1 MNFEKQAKTNENK
14 TWSDLILIWFDLNT
28 DSILLMLFKIE
39 KRERKN
45 RDSDRSSIGYCLQYV
60 QPTNTN
66 TNIGTNWCK
75 IIAVGKLKNKRQ
87 RTLGEINETFF
98 SYSFGWRWWDLWWWW
113 WWWQYYQYLWLVR
126 SLSLVIFEKKKIKLN
141 IDHWITRTVGM
152 KSSMKSTII
161 TIIIIFES
169 HWIQVV
175 QEFVILV
182 RVVCWLT
189 TFIVDFEF
197 FSLKISSS
205 HDTMNSDK

>member
-14 TWSDLILIWFDLNT
+14 TWSDLILIWFDLNS

-66 TNIGTNWCK
+66 IGTNWCK

-98 SYSFGWRWWDLWWWW
+98 FLFIWVALMRCVMVVMVMAISPVFMAGALVKFGYFR
-113 WWWQYYQYLWLVR
+113 
-126 SLSLVIFEKKKIKLN
+126 EKKNQIEHRPLN
-141 IDHWITRTVGM
+141 HKNCRYEIHNHHHHHHLWVTLNTGC
-152 KSSMKSTII
+152 S
-161 TIIIIFES
+161 
-169 HWIQVV
+169 
-175 QEFVILV
+175 
-182 RVVCWLT
+182 RVCH
-189 TFIVDFEF
+189 
-197 FSLKISSS
+197 SG
-205 HDTMNSDK
+205 